1 MKWLAIILAL
11 ALLAACVQIPE
22 EEIQPEPQEGP
33 VSEQAPEPVVNKTEP
48 LPLAPLPEPV
58 KNVTNATKTAVM
70 PKSVPANSTTT
81 APMKAGKANVPQ
93 TWTTESLS
101 IAEGETK
108 IVYIKD

>member
-22 EEIQPEPQEGP
+22 EELQPAEPQEEAAAEPTP
-33 VSEQAPEPVVNKTEP
+33 VAENKTEP

-108 IVYIKD
+108 YIYVKE